1 MELNF
6 GEKIKQLRRSRD
18 LTQEALA
25 DALGISA
32 QSVSKWECAYG
43 YPDITQLPAIANF
56 FGVTIDEL
64 LNNDADGKEEAMKR
78 FEQLRQEYGYGVN
91 EEQIA
96 FVREYCRRYPD
107 EPYYAYVLCCLLSN
121 HMINVLESRT
131 KYESLLRNSA
141 ESLLDNVSYRNLAIE
156 CMVNAC
162 REEELDEW
170 LKLATYNTKHTRR
183 NLALMRFNI
192 LGDTGKHQLY
202 MSLANLETIAN
213 QLDMRYP
220 DAAGPEAKGAYHKAV
235 IDTIASFGTDGCIPD
250 GWLAFAAHKE
260 LVYAACLFGTGD
272 HEQGK
277 KEFLAA
283 IEKLRRYHSLPE
295 EYLDTGSPLFGGLRV
310 DKKWLYAINENG
322 EKQKLYGTA
331 PLRMFG
337 EADYVISLLT
347 DPRWAW
353 FDSARNEDY
362 YKDAIEW
369 LKEIAEKSAD

>member
-6 GEKIKQLRRSRD
+6 GEKIKQLRKSRD

-64 LNNDADGKEEAMKR
+64 LNNDADGREKS
-78 FEQLRQEYGYGVN
+78 QEYFAAHFRNFGEAS
-91 EEQIA
+91 EEKIA
-96 FVREYCRRYPD
+96 FVLDYCRRYPD
-107 EPYYAYVLCCLLSN
+107 QPNYAHVLCANISEHITKVCP
-121 HMINVLESRT
+121 ESRD
-131 KYESLLRNSA
+131 KYYPLLRQTA
-141 ESLLDNVSYRNLAIE
+141 EKLLENVHYRDVISGVMITSCPE
-156 CMVNAC
+156 K
-162 REEELDEW
+162 ELDEW
-170 LKLATYNTKHTRR
+170 LEYAAYSPKNTRR
-183 NLALMRFNI
+183 NRLIDRFAALGQTEKWQKSI
-192 LGDTGKHQLY
+192 CIG
-202 MSLANLETIAN
+202 NLEAIAV
-213 QLDMRYP
+213 QLDKRYP
-220 DAAGPEAKGAYHKAV
+220 DSAGPEAKGAYHKAV
-235 IDTIASFGTDGCIPD
+235 IDMIASFGTDSCIPD

-283 IEKLRRYHSLPE
+283 IEKLRRYHSLTE

-310 DKKWLYAINENG
+310 DKKWLFAINENG

-362 YKDAIEW
+362 YKDAVEW